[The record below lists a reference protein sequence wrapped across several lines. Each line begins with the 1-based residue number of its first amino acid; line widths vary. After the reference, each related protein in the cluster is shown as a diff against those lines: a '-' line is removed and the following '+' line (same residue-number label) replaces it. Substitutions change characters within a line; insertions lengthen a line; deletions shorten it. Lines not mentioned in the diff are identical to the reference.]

1 MIRCWDCLPA
11 FVFDLMEPERPK
23 VDRVVLSLL
32 KSEVLHPADFAIR
45 ERGWG
50 RETQSGVGEENR
62 PSDGYRFAAKRT
74 RFDYDEY

>member
-50 RETQSGVGEENR
+50 RETQSGVG
-62 PSDGYRFAAKRT
+62 GYRFAAKRT